1 MRRLA
6 LGGLAAALTLALAP
20 SAMAA
25 KSPVQYHTY
34 KAGPYLVR
42 PGANL
47 ILIDRNTLPKPKVPG
62 FITSIAPNLK
72 YAKHG
77 KCCGRIPR
85 VDVIHLHHG
94 VWLSNGEFGRQGYG
108 PHYPGGL
115 YPFFAAG
122 EEKTTFQQPP
132 GYGYPVKPSDL
143 WIFNYMIHD
152 LTPRPAKVFVT
163 YRVGFVPAASKAGQR
178 MKPSAPIW
186 MDVQKGSLYPVFDV
200 KRHSG
205 KNGKYIYPLEAKNP
219 YPNGN
224 VKNTWTAPTDG
235 VLLGTGGHV
244 HPGGLWD
251 QLDVTRTGVKPN
263 YRKGGPRRGLTPHS
277 VRLYRSKAHYWDPRG
292 PISWDMAMKVTN
304 ADWRPRIKA
313 GDRLSINAA
322 YETKRASWYESMG
335 IMVTYWSPG
344 GKGGIDPFKRA
355 LDQRG
360 HLTHGHLNENRHHGG
375 TPTALSAAAPR
386 QWPKCSTSGVDIKQF
401 QYKPGDLTSTGK
413 NRCAPTVRQ
422 GHSITFTNED
432 ASPLGPGNLLLG
444 APSQDYL
451 DSIFHTVTSCKA
463 PCGRDTGI
471 SYPLANGRGNYD
483 STQLGVGTPASG
495 SISWSTPKN
504 LKPGSYTYFCRIH
517 PFMRGTFRVVKG

>member
-1 MRRLA
+1 MRRLV

-25 KSPVQYHTY
+25 KSPIQYHTY

-47 ILIDRNTLPKPKVPG
+47 ILIDKKELPKPKVPG
-62 FITSIAPNLK
+62 YVTSIAPNLK
-72 YAKHG
+72 YAKAGG
-77 KCCGRIPR
+77 KCCGAIPR

-94 VWLSNGEFGRQGYG
+94 VWLSNGKAGSGTGNAY
-108 PHYPGGL
+108 GGL

-122 EEKTTFQQPP
+122 EEKTTFQQPR
-132 GYGYPVKPSDL
+132 GYGYPVEPSDHWL
-143 WIFNYMIHD
+143 LNYMIHD
-152 LTPRPAKVFVT
+152 LTPQARKVFVT
-163 YRVGFVPAASKAGQR
+163 YRVGFVPAASRAGR
-178 MKPSAPIW
+178 HMTASHPIW
-186 MDVQKGSLYPVFDV
+186 MDVQSGSLYPVFDV

-205 KNGKYIYPLEAKNP
+205 KNGKFIYPLEANDPYHGGRIKNE
-219 YPNGN
+219 
-224 VKNTWTAPTDG
+224 WTAPTNG

-251 QLDVTRTGVKPN
+251 QLDITRPGVKPH
-263 YRKGGPRRGLTPHS
+263 YRKSGPRHGLTPGS
-277 VRLYRSKAHYWDPRG
+277 VRLYRSRAHYWDPRG

-304 ADWRPRIKA
+304 ADWRAKIKA
-313 GDRLSINAA
+313 GDKLSINAA

-335 IMVTYWSPG
+335 IMVTYWVPG
-344 GKGGIDPFKRA
+344 GKGGTDPFKHS
-355 LDQRG
+355 LDQTG

-375 TPTALSAAAPR
+375 TLTALSASAPR
-386 QWPKCSTSGVDIKQF
+386 KWPQCSTTGVAIKQF
-401 QYKPGDLTSTGK
+401 QYKPGDLTSRGK
-413 NRCAPTVRQ
+413 SRCAPTVPQ
-422 GHSITFTNED
+422 GQSITFTNDD
-432 ASPLGPGNLLLG
+432 ASTLSPGNIL
-444 APSQDYL
+444 ANPSQDYL
-451 DSIFHTVTSCKA
+451 DSIFHTVTSCQA

-517 PFMRGTFRVVKG
+517 PFMRGTFRVVRK